1 VTVRPAV
8 RADAAP
14 IAEFNRR
21 LALESEGLVLEPE
34 TISEGVRLGLEAP
47 ARARYWVA
55 EDAGEIHGQCM
66 VTTEWSDWRSGW
78 IWWLQS
84 VYVEP
89 GWRGRGM
96 FRALWQRV
104 LEDARA
110 AGDVVMV
117 RLYVHRENRGA
128 RAVYERLGMEESPYL
143 VYELPLAGWDS
154 P

>member
-1 VTVRPAV
+1 VTVRAAIP
-8 RADAAP
+8 ADAAI

-21 LALESEGLVLEPE
+21 LALESEGLTLDPE
-34 TISEGVRLGLEAP
+34 TASEGVRLGLEAP

-55 EDAGEIHGQCM
+55 QDGGGIRGQCM

-78 IWWLQS
+78 VWWLQS

-89 GWRGRGM
+89 DERGRGT
-96 FRALWQRV
+96 FRALWERV
-104 LEDARA
+104 LEDARG

-117 RLYVHRENRGA
+117 RLYVHRENLGA

-143 VYELPLAGWDS
+143 VYELPLAGAGGR
-154 P
+154 